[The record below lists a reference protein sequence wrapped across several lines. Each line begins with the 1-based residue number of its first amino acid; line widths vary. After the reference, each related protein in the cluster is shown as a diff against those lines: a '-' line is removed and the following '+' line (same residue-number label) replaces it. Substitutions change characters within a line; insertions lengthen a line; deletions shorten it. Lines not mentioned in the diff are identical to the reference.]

1 VVKRKQKREELV
13 QKDTQKEN
21 ANINENKINVYNIIS
36 QCHKC
41 HSLQW
46 LEDEK
51 HNKKHNKG
59 QNNYMHNR
67 IMVEKRHVNLERTT
81 RKIKR

>member
-1 VVKRKQKREELV
+1 M
-13 QKDTQKEN
+13 
-21 ANINENKINVYNIIS
+21 YIS

-51 HNKKHNKG
+51 HNKKHNKR
-59 QNNYMHNR
+59 QNNYMHMRR

-81 RKIKR
+81 RKIKIQERPEKIKERVLVATIKLCKITMTT